1 LSQEKH
7 MSDSA
12 EKKTLTVKLVKS
24 VAGTRQSH
32 RDTVRGLGLR
42 KVNST
47 RTLEDTPAVRGMI
60 NKVAYLVLVL

>member
-1 LSQEKH
+1 
-7 MSDSA
+7 MSD
-12 EKKTLTVKLVKS
+12 KKTLTVKLVKS

-42 KVNST
+42 KVNSQ
-47 RTLEDTPAVRGMI
+47 RVLEDTPAVRGMI